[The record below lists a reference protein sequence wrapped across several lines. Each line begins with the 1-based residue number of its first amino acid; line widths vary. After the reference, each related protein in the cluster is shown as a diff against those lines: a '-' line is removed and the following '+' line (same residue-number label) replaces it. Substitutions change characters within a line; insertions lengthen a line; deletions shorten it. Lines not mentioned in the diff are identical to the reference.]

1 MKRDIPALSDQLQT
15 AIETCG
21 LSRYAVAKRAGV
33 EQAVLSRF
41 MARKAGMSLKSIDA
55 VGRVLELRLI
65 ADEKLKATKR
75 TRRRSTAEET

>member
-1 MKRDIPALSDQLQT
+1 MLDVSSHPMTRNIAAISDQLRV

-41 MARKAGMSLKSIDA
+41 MAGKAGMSLKSIDA
-55 VGRVLELRLI
+55 VGRVLGLRLI
-65 ADEKLKATKR
+65 ADEKPTATKR
-75 TRRRSTAEET
+75 SR